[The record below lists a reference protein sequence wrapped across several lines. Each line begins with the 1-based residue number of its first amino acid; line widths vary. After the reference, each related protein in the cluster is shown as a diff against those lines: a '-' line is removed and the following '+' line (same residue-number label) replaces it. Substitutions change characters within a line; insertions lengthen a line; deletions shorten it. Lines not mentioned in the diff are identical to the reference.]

1 MRWQFCPTLGSRVGG
16 ESEKVLKV
24 SLRFGCLWMHPFR
37 CRDEQR
43 DSVDVEPPLCREE
56 IYLGTVF
63 FREEKASVALSV
75 HVGKGYDSVVFPS
88 GMRGVRVMF
97 GV

>member
-1 MRWQFCPTLGSRVGG
+1 M
-16 ESEKVLKV
+16 
-24 SLRFGCLWMHPFR
+24 
-37 CRDEQR
+37 
-43 DSVDVEPPLCREE
+43 DVEPLLCRGE

-63 FREEKASVALSV
+63 LHEEKASIAPSV

>member
-1 MRWQFCPTLGSRVGG
+1 MY
-16 ESEKVLKV
+16 
-24 SLRFGCLWMHPFR
+24 PFR

-43 DSVDVEPPLCREE
+43 DSEDVEPPLCREE

-88 GMRGVRVMF
+88 EMRGVRVMF

>member
-1 MRWQFCPTLGSRVGG
+1 MSRGDLSG
-16 ESEKVLKV
+16 N
-24 SLRFGCLWMHPFR
+24 G
-37 CRDEQR
+37 
-43 DSVDVEPPLCREE
+43 
-56 IYLGTVF
+56 F

>member
-1 MRWQFCPTLGSRVGG
+1 MY
-16 ESEKVLKV
+16 
-24 SLRFGCLWMHPFR
+24 PFR

-43 DSVDVEPPLCREE
+43 DSEDVEPPLCREE
-56 IYLGTVF
+56 IDLGTVF